1 MQLTS
6 SSSRV
11 SVGFASSGGIGGSV
25 VVQEYCDIKSKII
38 HQGRIEN
45 KAKYFGCNFIAKAL
59 NNFFCS

>member
-25 VVQEYCDIKSKII
+25 VVQEYCDIKSKMD
-38 HQGRIEN
+38 IEN
-45 KAKYFGCNFIAKAL
+45 KTKYFGCNFIAKAL
-59 NNFFCS
+59 DNFFCS